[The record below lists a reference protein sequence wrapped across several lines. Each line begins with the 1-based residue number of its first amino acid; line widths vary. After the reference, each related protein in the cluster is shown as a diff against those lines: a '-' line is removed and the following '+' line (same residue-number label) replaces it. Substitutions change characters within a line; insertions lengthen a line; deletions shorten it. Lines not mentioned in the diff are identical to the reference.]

1 MQIPG
6 GEQSMG
12 SNKNTMNLVKAFF
25 PQSFFL
31 LENDVL

>member
-1 MQIPG
+1 
-6 GEQSMG
+6 MG
-12 SNKNTMNLVKAFF
+12 SSKNTMNLVKAFF